1 MLQLVLGRAGSG
13 KTRFLRE
20 LLVKKSK
27 TESKSPIM
35 LVPEQYSFETEKA
48 FLQLAGP
55 VGAGKIRV
63 LSFTRL
69 AEAVF
74 RKEGGFAGR
83 RLTDGGRR
91 VLMSCAVE
99 ACEDQFE
106 TYTAAAKNGRITEL
120 MLTAVDEMKLCG
132 ISPEMLAQTAQLLKG
147 RGLGRKLSE
156 LSLIYGAFDAL
167 VEASYL
173 DSRDDLTRLAE
184 ALKTSDF
191 FENTVVAV
199 DSFEGF
205 TAQEMR
211 VLAEILQRAKEV
223 SVSLCTDDLPD
234 EGTGLFALV
243 NRTKERLL
251 SAAREYGV
259 KVEPPVFLTGAPR
272 FQNEELK
279 LLEAQLFCAW
289 ESLSGGEARHIR
301 MFCAKD
307 PSEEVEYCAAT
318 IRNLVAEEG
327 YRYRDFTIVCRL
339 PERYS
344 GILGAELE
352 KRQIPC
358 FLSQPNRVDA
368 EPVCRFLLGAFQ
380 AVQSGFSTADLL
392 EMLKTGVSGFTSQEI
407 SDLENY
413 AFLWRLKGRD
423 WREEFTRHPKG
434 FGRDWLQ
441 EDKEELLKLNELRI
455 RLISPLLLFWAKT
468 GDASGEEISQAAY
481 DLLSDY
487 GVQENLLSYCGE
499 LSRAGEQGL
508 SDKQLRVWELLMELL
523 DQMYSILG
531 SRKISRERYYDL
543 LREVI
548 SAQDVSEIP
557 QTVDQVIFGTP
568 EQVRQSSP
576 KVTFLLGAAQGEFPL
591 APRPSGVFSDTERK
605 ELIALDLPLGD
616 PLEQR
621 TLEERY
627 LAYSA
632 ACSPSERLYLS
643 YPRRAEGEEKE
654 PGELL
659 SCVQAVF
666 PDSRIQRALPDEYFA
681 NSREAAFSRMAARF
695 RENTPQAAALRALFR
710 EDPLYEGRIRALQ
723 RAGNG
728 GSDRIED
735 QTLSKELFGRAPYLS
750 ATQIETY
757 HSCKFRYFCR
767 YGLNAKER
775 RPAEVDV
782 MQYGTLMHFLFEK
795 IFSVPAHQRALWT
808 QEELKSTVEELIVS
822 YAREN
827 LGGFSRLGSR
837 EQYRL
842 KRLERSAVLLIRH
855 VEEEL
860 KQSKF
865 EPEYFELHLGS
876 RADFPPLKV
885 ETGEGESV
893 LVGGTIDRVDV
904 FREGKDRYVRV
915 VDYKTGKKDFHLSDV
930 LHGLNMQMLVYLA
943 ALVESGRAIPAGVL
957 YMPAAEPSVSVP
969 KGMEKSAAEKE
980 AGKSLRMSGVVL
992 KNTEI
997 IAAMEAGAQGRFIPA
1012 ALNKKGEFTKGSSVL
1027 TEEELLRVLDHS
1039 RRLIATMVR
1048 ELYRGNVEALPNLT
1062 NQRACKFC
1070 PYQAVCAKEYT
1081 DRDIVKEKLSKDEAL
1096 ERMGAGKD
1104 CAREMGEEVL

>member
-13 KTRFLRE
+13 KTRYLRE
-20 LLVKKSK
+20 LLVEKSK
-27 TESKSPIM
+27 TERKSPVM

-55 VGAGKIRV
+55 VEAGKIQV

-74 RKEGGFAGR
+74 RREGGFAGR

-91 VLMSCAVE
+91 VLMSRAVE

-132 ISPEMLAQTAQLLKG
+132 ISPEDLARTARLLEGK
-147 RGLGRKLSE
+147 GLGKKLSE

-191 FENTVVAV
+191 FEDTVVAV

-211 VLAEILQRAKEV
+211 VLIGILRRAKKV
-223 SVSLCTDDLPD
+223 IVSLCTDDLPD

-251 SAAREYGV
+251 SAAREHEV
-259 KVEPPVFLTGAPR
+259 PVEPNLFLTGAPR
-272 FQNEELK
+272 YQNEELK
-279 LLEAQLFCAW
+279 LLEAQLFRAW
-289 ESLSGGEARHIR
+289 ESLSGERAEKIHL
-301 MFCAKD
+301 FCGKD

-318 IRNLVAEEG
+318 IRNLVEEEG
-327 YRYRDFTIVCRL
+327 YHYRDFTIVSRL

-380 AVQSGFSTADLL
+380 AVQSGFATADLL
-392 EMLKTGVSGFTSQEI
+392 EMLKTGVSGFDSQEI

-423 WREEFTRHPKG
+423 WREDFTRHPKG
-434 FGRDWLQ
+434 FGREWTE
-441 EDKEELLKLNELRI
+441 EDREELMRLDGLRS
-455 RLISPLLLFWAKT
+455 RLISPLLRFSAGT

-487 GVQENLLSYCGE
+487 GVSENLIAYCGE
-499 LSRAGEQGL
+499 LSGVGEQGL
-508 SDKQLRVWELLMELL
+508 ADKQVRVWELLMETL
-523 DQMYSILG
+523 DQMHSILG
-531 SRKISRERYYDL
+531 SRKISRERYYSL

-548 SAQDVSEIP
+548 SAEDVSQIP
-557 QTVDQVIFGTP
+557 QTVDQVIFGAP

-576 KVTFLLGAAQGEFPL
+576 RVTLLLGAAQGEFPL
-591 APRPSGVFSDTERK
+591 APRPSGMFSDTERR

-621 TLEERY
+621 ALEERY
-627 LAYSA
+627 LAYSV
-632 ACSPSERLYLS
+632 ACSPSDRLYVS
-643 YPRRAEGEEKE
+643 YPRRAGGEEKE

-666 PDSRIQRALPDEYFA
+666 PGTVIESALADEYFA
-681 NSREAAFSRMAARF
+681 NSREAAFSRMAARY
-695 RENTPQAAALRALFR
+695 RDNTPQAAALRALFS
-710 EDPLYEGRIRALQ
+710 EDPRYEGRLLALE
-723 RAGNG
+723 RAGRG
-728 GSDRIED
+728 GSDRIGD
-735 QTLSKELFGRAPYLS
+735 PALSRELFGRAPYLS

-757 HSCKFRYFCR
+757 HDCKFRYFCR
-767 YGLNAKER
+767 YGLNVQER
-775 RPAEVDV
+775 RPAQVDV

-795 IFSVPAHQRALWT
+795 IFSTPPEERSLWSE
-808 QEELKSTVEELIVS
+808 EELQERVEKLIFD
-822 YAREN
+822 YAEEN
-827 LGGFSRLGSR
+827 LGGFSQLGSR

-842 KRLERSAVLLIRH
+842 KRMTRSAVLLIRH

-860 KQSKF
+860 RQSKF
-865 EPEYFELHLGS
+865 KPEYFELHLGS
-876 RADFPPLKV
+876 REAFPPLKV
-885 ETGEGESV
+885 ETGDGESV

-904 FREGKDRYVRV
+904 YREGKNRYVRV

-930 LHGLNMQMLVYLA
+930 LHGLNMQMLIYLA
-943 ALVESGRAIPAGVL
+943 ALAESGKVIPVGVL

-969 KGMEKSAAEKE
+969 KGMEKSAAQKE
-980 AGKSLRMSGVVL
+980 AGKSLRMSGMVL
-992 KNTEI
+992 KNSEI

-1012 ALNKKGEFTKGSSVL
+1012 ALNKNGEFTRGSSVL
-1027 TEEELLRVLDHS
+1027 EEGELSKVLNYS
-1039 RRLIATMVR
+1039 KRLIATMVQ
-1048 ELYRGNVEALPNLT
+1048 ELYRGNVEALPNLS
-1062 NQRACKFC
+1062 NQRACRFC

-1081 DRDIVKEKLSKDEAL
+1081 DKDIVKEKLSS
-1096 ERMGAGKD
+1096 G
-1104 CAREMGEEVL
+1104 EVLEKMDAAAGGGQGEGEKR